1 MRRVFGVLL
10 TLLGVALLVGLFYAI
25 NVVRFDPH
33 EYQGDP
39 VGHAVTV
46 VAAALGWAVAG
57 GLALLGGVY
66 LLSTS
71 RRGR

>member
-10 TLLGVALLVGLFYAI
+10 ALLGVALLVGLFYAI

-33 EYQGDP
+33 EYQADP
-39 VGHAVTV
+39 IGFGATV

-57 GLALLGGVY
+57 AWAFLGGVY

-71 RRGR
+71 GRGR